1 MRIFPRRSALRV
13 LNCGLLRGAGG
24 GLSGQAG
31 RGTSAWEHKAG
42 LRDQQPGIS
51 ITHRSAAQPHSLPVI
66 FVSLPSCRTFPRQVG
81 RWCVCTALRK
91 PICPDEL
98 LTEAPGLGQTVKL
111 SVQIMFNADVPWIT
125 IGLVGCFFSL
135 ILHLLCGPNISLSLY
150 SRLLLSLNFIEMWL
164 RLSGRRKIGRRA
176 IY

>member
-1 MRIFPRRSALRV
+1 MRIFPRRSAAARIELWIVAR
-13 LNCGLLRGAGG
+13 RGRRTVRTGRTRDISLGTQGGTAGPT
-24 GLSGQAG
+24 AG
-31 RGTSAWEHKAG
+31 NFHNTPQRRT
-42 LRDQQPGIS
+42 
-51 ITHRSAAQPHSLPVI
+51 AAQPHSLPVI

-135 ILHLLCGPNISLSLY
+135 SCICCVAQISHSVFTHASFCL
-150 SRLLLSLNFIEMWL
+150 
-164 RLSGRRKIGRRA
+164 
-176 IY
+176 